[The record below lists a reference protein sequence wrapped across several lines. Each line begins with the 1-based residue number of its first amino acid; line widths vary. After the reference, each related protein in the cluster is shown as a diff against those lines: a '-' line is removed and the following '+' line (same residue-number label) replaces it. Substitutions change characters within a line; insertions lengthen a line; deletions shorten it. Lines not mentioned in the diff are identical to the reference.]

1 MRMLIAI
8 HQSGVLIIFRL
19 GFCFPSLKH
28 VIPVKLSMIVKL
40 ICHLGLHDLYTAI
53 KIQQNGPKEL
63 KTNNKARL
71 VEKAMG

>member
-1 MRMLIAI
+1 MLIAI

-53 KIQQNGPKEL
+53 KI
-63 KTNNKARL
+63 
-71 VEKAMG
+71 